1 MDYLGNLTGTIGTKI
16 VTKIQEMKELL
27 STSSIEETIEKRF
40 ICQKKVKYKT
50 FLPQNIQE
58 ICESM
63 KNWNIII
70 IIIEAGVEESLL
82 KVAENTSNK
91 S

>member
-1 MDYLGNLTGTIGTKI
+1 LEIDYLGNLTGTIGAKV

-27 STSSIEETIEKRF
+27 STSSIEETMEKRF
-40 ICQKKVKYKT
+40 ISQKNVKYKT

-63 KNWNIII
+63 KN
-70 IIIEAGVEESLL
+70 
-82 KVAENTSNK
+82 
-91 S
+91 